1 MSLGENIKN
10 ARNNIKLSQ
19 VQLADNL
26 TKKMNSLGFKDFKI
40 GNTTISNWEKGISKP
55 DIDVIFALCEI
66 LNVDANYMLDF
77 EKRKKEFETEEQ
89 RKKILMEKG
98 FMDKDGNIS
107 AEAFDKLV
115 DIANK
120 IKNN

>member
-10 ARNNIKLSQ
+10 ARINVKLSQ

-26 TKKMNSLGFKDFKI
+26 TKKMNDIGFKNFKV

-55 DIDVIFALCEI
+55 DIDTIFALCEI
-66 LNVDANYMLDF
+66 LKVDANYLLDF
-77 EKRKKEFETEEQ
+77 DKRKKEFETEEQ
-89 RKKILMEKG
+89 RKKILIEKG
-98 FMDKDGNIS
+98 FMDEDGNIS
-107 AEAFDKLV
+107 VEAFDKLV

-120 IKNN
+120 IKDK